1 MVEVV
6 KDKIKCACCKRIL
19 AYDLEDIQTK
29 TRTYNTYDGE
39 DYEQIKYIT
48 CPICKYDNR
57 IL

>member
-6 KDKIKCACCKRIL
+6 KSKIKCGCCKRML

-29 TRTYNTYDGE
+29 TLTYNIYDGE
-39 DYEQIKYIT
+39 DYEQVKYIT
-48 CPICKYDNR
+48 CPVCKYDNH

>member
-6 KDKIKCACCKRIL
+6 KSTIKCKGCKRTL

-29 TRTYNTYDGE
+29 TRTYVLCDGE
-39 DYEQIKYIT
+39 DYEQVKYIT
-48 CPICKYDNR
+48 CPVCKYDNR